1 MPLLEKRKD
10 SKRAE
15 INKTENSKA
24 MEKINVLTKRH
35 IFLTNQQIDTVVARL
50 IKKVR
55 ESRQELTTS

>member
-24 MEKINVLTKRH
+24 MEKINVLIKRH